1 MKKNVLQPRALRR
14 STVRSRGAT
23 SRPHWLA
30 ATASLSVLGTAIGVG
45 LAVGGALVPNS
56 FRDAKPAYT
65 QPASSDEVGIAT
77 AREVSSAF
85 EAASRAIAP
94 AVVRIESFKRGGGG
108 FLPLGQGSG
117 VIIDAE
123 GVIATNAHVVRDS
136 NALKVI
142 LVDGRSFDGKIVGL
156 DNETDIA
163 LVSIDADELVA
174 AELRTDRPAR
184 VGEWVIA
191 VGNPLGL
198 GHSVTAG
205 IVSGRGRSQGI
216 TSYDN
221 FIQTDAAIN
230 PGNSGG
236 PLVDLDGKVI
246 GINTA
251 VIDARRGGQ
260 GIGFAIP
267 TGMVSDVIAELAKN
281 GRVSRGYMGVNL
293 NEFSE
298 DFAERVGYAG
308 MSRVRIASVIRPGP
322 AAEAGLKGFDILDR
336 VDGVSVTTQ
345 QQLMA
350 LIARV
355 APGTRVPMEVIRK
368 GERERITVRLAERP
382 EVR

>member
-1 MKKNVLQPRALRR
+1 MKKNVLQPRALGR
-14 STVRSRGAT
+14 S
-23 SRPHWLA
+23 
-30 ATASLSVLGTAIGVG
+30 TASLSLLGTAIGIGFALGSAMVPILFRGTAPVG
-45 LAVGGALVPNS
+45 SVATEP
-56 FRDAKPAYT
+56 
-65 QPASSDEVGIAT
+65 QPAVTDNTGLST

-85 EAASRAIAP
+85 ESASRAIAP
-94 AVVRIESFKRGGGG
+94 SVVRIESFQRGSSR
-108 FLPLGQGSG
+108 FRPSGQGSG
-117 VIIDAE
+117 VIIDE
-123 GVIATNAHVVRDS
+123 DGLIATNAHVVRDAG
-136 NALKVI
+136 ALRVV
-142 LVDGRSFDGKIVGL
+142 LVDGRTFDGRIVGL
-156 DNETDIA
+156 DNETDLAVVRIN
-163 LVSIDADELVA
+163 ADELVA
-174 AELRTDRPAR
+174 AELRTEQPAR

-267 TGMVSDVIAELAKN
+267 TWIVSDVVGDLAAN
-281 GRVSRGYMGVNL
+281 GRVSRGFLGVKL
-293 NEFSE
+293 SEFGQSY
-298 DFAERVGYAG
+298 AERVGYAG
-308 MSRVRIASVIRPGP
+308 RSRVRIAEVIENGP
-322 AAEAGLKGFDILDR
+322 AELAGFEAQDILDLI
-336 VDGVSVTTQ
+336 DGEKVTTQ

-350 LIARV
+350 RIARV
-355 APGTRVPMEVIRK
+355 SPGTALPIEVIRR
-368 GERERITVRLAERP
+368 GVRERLIVRLAERP
-382 EVR
+382 AESR